1 MKNISLVFV
10 FIFGIINGSK
20 ADNLFLQNLILVN
33 DQWKNQEFNPS
44 DFSSFENSKPQNFN
58 QWISVHLL
66 LVEKNLRSRDV
77 SKLNPEQYKN
87 RIYLLDQLKE
97 YALNGIFPVNNF
109 ILLKNPVFID
119 ARGTHCAVGY
129 LMQQSGAEQLA
140 QQINKNEKFAYI
152 HQIKTKGVGEWA
164 KNNGFS
170 LDELAWIQ
178 PGYPPNFTA
187 NPLLQGLNG
196 SVKTMA
202 INPSDGT
209 IYVGGSF
216 SAAVDGTVC
225 SGIAAYINGFAGY
238 SWIDLAGG
246 VNGTVNKILLHQNKL
261 IVGGSFTTAGSL
273 SVLNVAAYNLNN
285 GTWEQMGNLNGNVKT
300 FEVFNGQIYAG
311 GSFNSF
317 IAKWNGTSWEEVLPG
332 YLYGNEVRALKA
344 HENELIIGGDFELPT
359 GALRK
364 NAFAFDGTQAVIMGF
379 GTKTPVNDFEIYQGK
394 IYAGCDYISGNDT
407 CALASFMDG
416 DWQTIFDGNFYYF
429 GFGSYLHGTIKQMK
443 TFEASMYIAGDFSAN
458 SGMTFGENMIRYSE
472 TANDTVPMPI
482 LMADSTINCF
492 GFYYNDI
499 CYGGDFTYQPGSNLN
514 RIALLQNELLVSAKT
529 KTVKDKIN
537 FFPNPST
544 DKIYITN
551 NLDEPIESVKLFSA
565 DGKLILSQVN
575 LGKQAVIQL
584 EKPANGIYFIESI
597 NRTNS
602 SFNKVIFE

>member
-1 MKNISLVFV
+1 MKNITLVLV
-10 FIFGIINGSK
+10 FIFTIINDSK
-20 ADNLFLQNLILVN
+20 ADNLFLQNLVSVN
-33 DQWKNQEFNPS
+33 DQWKNQEFNTS
-44 DFSSFENSKPQNFN
+44 DFSSFENAKPQNFN
-58 QWISVHLL
+58 QWISVHLQ
-66 LVEKNLRSRDV
+66 LVEKNLRRRDV
-77 SKLNPEQYKN
+77 SNLSLNQLKN
-87 RIYLLDQLKE
+87 RNYLLDQLKE
-97 YALNGIFPVNNF
+97 YALRGIFPINNF
-109 ILLKNPVFID
+109 IPIKNPVFID
-119 ARGTHCAVGY
+119 ASGTHCAVGY

-178 PGYPPNFTA
+178 PGYPPNFTT

-216 SAAVDGTVC
+216 SASVDGTAC
-225 SGIAAYINGFAGY
+225 SRIAAYSNGFAGY

-246 VNGTVNKILLHQNKL
+246 VNGTVNKVILYQNKL
-261 IVGGSFTTAGSL
+261 IVGGEFTTAGS
-273 SVLNVAAYNLNN
+273 VTAFNVASFDLQSMQ
-285 GTWEQMGNLNGNVKT
+285 WQQMGFLNGVVNT
-300 FEVFNGQIYAG
+300 FEVFNNEVYAG
-311 GSFNSF
+311 GNFNSF
-317 IAKWNGTSWEEVLPG
+317 IAKWNGTSWQEVLPG

-344 HENELIIGGDFELPT
+344 HENQLIIGGDFELPT

-364 NAFAFDGTQAVIMGF
+364 NAFAFDGTQAVLMGF

-407 CALASFMDG
+407 CALASFVG
-416 DWQTIFDGNFYYF
+416 EDWQTIFDGDFYNF
-429 GFGSYLHGTIKQMK
+429 GFGSFLHGTIKQMK
-443 TFEASMYIAGDFSAN
+443 AFGSTMYIAGDFSVN

-499 CYGGDFTYQPGSNLN
+499 CFGGDFTYQPGSNLN
-514 RIALLQNELLVSAKT
+514 RIAFLQNELLVST
-529 KTVKDKIN
+529 KTNTAKNKIN
-537 FFPNPST
+537 IFPNPST

-551 NLDEPIESVKLFSA
+551 NLNEPVESIKLFSA
-565 DGKLILSQVN
+565 DGKLILSQLN
-575 LGKQAVIQL
+575 LGKQAIIQI
-584 EKPANGIYFIESI
+584 EKPANGIYFIEAI
-597 NRTNS
+597 DRTNS
-602 SFNKVIFE
+602 TFNKVVFE

>member
-1 MKNISLVFV
+1 
-10 FIFGIINGSK
+10 
-20 ADNLFLQNLILVN
+20 
-33 DQWKNQEFNPS
+33 
-44 DFSSFENSKPQNFN
+44 
-58 QWISVHLL
+58 
-66 LVEKNLRSRDV
+66 
-77 SKLNPEQYKN
+77 
-87 RIYLLDQLKE
+87 
-97 YALNGIFPVNNF
+97 
-109 ILLKNPVFID
+109 
-119 ARGTHCAVGY
+119 
-129 LMQQSGAEQLA
+129 
-140 QQINKNEKFAYI
+140 
-152 HQIKTKGVGEWA
+152 
-164 KNNGFS
+164 
-170 LDELAWIQ
+170 
-178 PGYPPNFTA
+178 
-187 NPLLQGLNG
+187 
-196 SVKTMA
+196 MA

-209 IYVGGSF
+209 IFVGGSF
-216 SAAVDGTVC
+216 SAAVDGTIC

-273 SVLNVAAYNLNN
+273 SVLNVAAYNLTN
-285 GTWEQMGNLNGNVKT
+285 GAWEQMGNLNGNVKT

-407 CALASFMDG
+407 CALASFIDG

-443 TFEASMYIAGDFSAN
+443 TFEASIYIAGDFSAH

-529 KTVKDKIN
+529 KTVKNKIN